1 MLPITEESRLR
12 WPTERSL
19 FIASVL
25 FNLILMVLAI
35 LLLTYGAVWL
45 EKYPRLAERADE
57 LKMLAVAAVLAPPA
71 ITVIRNA
78 RRGLVRGRDV
88 RLSRDQI
95 PEIYQLLELQCG
107 KLGMPQLPE
116 LYISHSADQSNA
128 FSAWKQ
134 DFIVLSTDYLG
145 PLEESHDAIAFFL
158 GRQIGAIRLGHAKW
172 WDELLLWYVLKIPLA
187 RAPVQRART
196 LSLDRYGAFLSR
208 AGLRPLMILATGRH
222 MGRVV
227 NSQNYMKQVDE
238 FGGFWDR
245 VGEIG
250 RKTPALTKRVRALR
264 EAGLLEQGVRIDEP
278 GRGS

>member
-1 MLPITEESRLR
+1 MSPITEESQLR

-25 FNLILMVLAI
+25 FNLLLMILAI
-35 LLLTYGAVWL
+35 VLLTYGAEWL
-45 EKYPRLAERADE
+45 ERYPRLAKRADE

-71 ITVIRNA
+71 IAVIRNA

-95 PEIYQLLELQCG
+95 PEIYGIFEQQCG
-107 KLGMPQLPE
+107 QLGMTQIPE
-116 LYISHSADQSNA
+116 LYVSASAAESNA

-134 DFIVLSTDYLG
+134 NFIVLSTDYLG
-145 PLEESHDAIAFFL
+145 PLGESHDTIAFFL

-187 RAPVQRART
+187 RAPVQKART

-208 AGLRPLMILATGRH
+208 AGLRPLIILATGRH
-222 MGRVV
+222 IGRVV
-227 NSQNYMKQVDE
+227 NSHGYLKQVDE

-250 RKTPALTKRVRALR
+250 RKTPALAKRVRALQ
-264 EAGLLEQGVRIDEP
+264 EVGLLEQRVDAG
-278 GRGS
+278 GAS